1 MLLITDLKNITT
13 RFTNSVITL
22 GNFDGLHLGH
32 QELIKMVIKRA
43 RETGAI
49 SLVVTF
55 RPHPLKILAPEK
67 CPPLISIYEE
77 KISLFEKLGIDVL
90 VKIPFTMDFSEMAPE
105 DFVKDVLC
113 GLLGAREIFVGYN
126 YRFGRGRQG
135 NVQTLKRLGE
145 KLGFSV
151 REVEQISIDGEVVS
165 SSKIRRLLKDGDVEH
180 ASKLLGRTYAVTGLV
195 VKGDGRGKSLGFPTA
210 NIVPKHAIIPADG
223 VYAAR
228 LYVRDKLYDGIA
240 NIGLRPTFKKENL
253 TIEVHI
259 FDFDEDIYQ
268 EEVSLYFVK
277 KIREEKKFA
286 SAEALRTQIHSD
298 VKTAREMLAEHP
310 ARYTET
316 AAGHTAV
323 SGETR
328 E

>member
-1 MLLITDLKNITT
+1 MRLITDLKNITT
-13 RFTNSVITL
+13 RFTNSVVTL

-43 RETGAI
+43 RETGAV

-77 KISLFEKLGIDVL
+77 KIGLFEKLGIDVL
-90 VKIPFTMDFSEMAPE
+90 VKIPFTMDFSAMAPE

-113 GLLGAREIFVGYN
+113 GLLGAKEIFVGYN

-135 NVQTLKRLGE
+135 NVQTLKKLGE
-145 KLGFSV
+145 KFGFVV
-151 REVEQISIDGEVVS
+151 REVQQISLAGEVIS
-165 SSKIRRLLKDGDVEH
+165 SSKIRHLLRDGEVEH

-195 VKGDGRGKSLGFPTA
+195 VKGDGRGRGLGFPTA
-210 NIVPKHAIIPADG
+210 NIVPKHAIIPANG

-228 LYVRDKLYDGIA
+228 LYVRDRLYDGIA
-240 NIGLRPTFKKENL
+240 NIGLRPTFQEKSL
-253 TIEVHI
+253 TIEVHV
-259 FDFDEDIYQ
+259 FDFDEDIYH

-277 KIREEKKFA
+277 KIREEKKFRNA
-286 SAEALRTQIHSD
+286 DALITQINAD
-298 VKTAREMLAEHP
+298 IKTAKDIL
-310 ARYTET
+310 
-316 AAGHTAV
+316 AGHPNHYTT
-323 SGETR
+323 SPGDQTR